1 MSLAALSMVGML
13 MQTQIVAPLPRVPL
27 PIPAASAVVA
37 SANQQRKRA
46 GQLTGRVLTVA
57 LDVVSARWK
66 PEGETDPEVPAFA
79 FAEHGQSPTVPGP
92 LLRATVGTDVHITLA
107 NRTDSALVIGG
118 LRAGT
123 NSDRDTI
130 QLAAGASRELR
141 FRLTATG
148 TYAYW
153 GAFAG
158 TTAEDRLWLDSQL
171 NGAIVVDAP
180 GARTD
185 DYIFLISEWF
195 FDQSDRR
202 QAWEI
207 ATVING
213 KGFPYT
219 ERLTLAQGDS
229 VRFRVINMTGIKHP
243 MHLHGFYYRIEER
256 SAVRVPPGQRALSNT
271 DLVPTFAT
279 EVLSFVPTTPGNWLF
294 HCHFAFH
301 VNDEV
306 SLVGAPRDSA
316 SMQTSALMS
325 HDGQGSRAAE
335 HDMRGLVIPIQ
346 VTPAPSYRAPI
357 MANARTIR
365 LHVQD
370 EPHALPG
377 AVSAYGFVEQKGD
390 SIPKPHTVRIPGP
403 VLELTRGQPV
413 RIVVKNQLAEPT
425 SVHWHGLEI
434 ESFPDG
440 VPHWSGLGSRVYTQ
454 IAPRDSFVAEFVP
467 PRAGTFPYHSHFNDR
482 LQMLSG
488 MYGALIVVDRP
499 RDLVHDHLIVV
510 GGGGAAIEAKRETPF
525 ALVNGRESPSPLRLT
540 VGETHRLRIVSIHP
554 DWAVRFT
561 LRNDLVTARWRAIAK
576 DGADLPRA
584 LATFRPAHVVM
595 GPGETADFEFTPTTP
610 GRWRL
615 DVASEGPGWQIP
627 LAVIVEAKARV
638 QKR

>member
-1 MSLAALSMVGML
+1 M
-13 MQTQIVAPLPRVPL
+13 
-27 PIPAASAVVA
+27 
-37 SANQQRKRA
+37 
-46 GQLTGRVLTVA
+46 
-57 LDVVSARWK
+57 
-66 PEGETDPEVPAFA
+66 
-79 FAEHGQSPTVPGP
+79 
-92 LLRATVGTDVHITLA
+92 
-107 NRTDSALVIGG
+107 
-118 LRAGT
+118 
-123 NSDRDTI
+123 
-130 QLAAGASRELR
+130 
-141 FRLTATG
+141 
-148 TYAYW
+148 
-153 GAFAG
+153 
-158 TTAEDRLWLDSQL
+158 
-171 NGAIVVDAP
+171 
-180 GARTD
+180 
-185 DYIFLISEWF
+185 
-195 FDQSDRR
+195 
-202 QAWEI
+202 
-207 ATVING
+207 
-213 KGFPYT
+213 
-219 ERLTLAQGDS
+219 
-229 VRFRVINMTGIKHP
+229 
-243 MHLHGFYYRIEER
+243 
-256 SAVRVPPGQRALSNT
+256 
-271 DLVPTFAT
+271 
-279 EVLSFVPTTPGNWLF
+279 
-294 HCHFAFH
+294 
-301 VNDEV
+301 
-306 SLVGAPRDSA
+306 
-316 SMQTSALMS
+316 
-325 HDGQGSRAAE
+325 
-335 HDMRGLVIPIQ
+335 
-346 VTPAPSYRAPI
+346 
-357 MANARTIR
+357 
-365 LHVQD
+365 
-370 EPHALPG
+370 
-377 AVSAYGFVEQKGD
+377 
-390 SIPKPHTVRIPGP
+390 
-403 VLELTRGQPV
+403 LELTRGQPV